1 MKLTKKK
8 TVVLC
13 MLGIFL
19 LAAIGL
25 CKLTAENK
33 KAYAASTQTYTLT
46 FSGTFENWT
55 YGYKGSKPIENETI
69 YTIMKDP
76 GAGTLDISLYVSGYT
91 SKSGGTLS
99 NDGYID
105 FSGVKISCSVPT
117 FTISLYNTSGKLLAQ
132 KQGEIS
138 TTLSDG
144 KYKVALQHRVDSGSG
159 YTKWGYDLQI
169 ESYFNVDTQAPVLTG
184 ASISTDG
191 KYTNDTFTVTTSD
204 TGSGV
209 NVMYMRSPNE
219 TRWVYVGNTS
229 KTVYKGAENGQYAF
243 YAMDKAGNRS
253 AYYYVNYDDTAP
265 KLTCTGAKF
274 GSVSETGFTVSAEDN
289 MTDVTLYYKYE
300 NENWKNVGT
309 QYTVNEKNSEDGT
322 YYFYAVDKVNN
333 KSDEFW
339 VTLSTK
345 EPSGTFIKSDSDNTV
360 YFTWNGAWTATL
372 DGKAYTKETWITAE
386 GNHTIILSSISGKR
400 TVYPFSIDHYFIPK
414 ETIAPTCTEQGYTV
428 YRCKQCNTEEK
439 RDYIAAAGHKYVTA
453 IVPPTCTESEAVT
466 YTCEICGFEYKESGE
481 LPSGH
486 VYNSRILK
494 SPSCTTAG
502 EREFTCEKCGDTY
515 TSEIPATGHDY
526 IIINVE
532 VEDGKTLRTYACK
545 ICGANYVQDLG
556 DQSEYVTSYVEYLF
570 DLYSPYMIWVFLA
583 TAGIWSIVLGV
594 MIILAHRNEEREKA
608 KKMLVNYLIGL
619 VVIFAIVVACPFLVN
634 GIAALVT

>member
-33 KAYAASTQTYTLT
+33 KAYAATNSTAVYTT
-46 FSGTFENWT
+46 EGIIETPSGTFLRNAPKDNFTITMESLYSSGTGTLNNNALIDWT
-55 YGYKGSKPIENETI
+55 YAVIKVNVKNIIRHYSFSLERDGIVIASKELSGKNSMTLFTGSLSDGSYILTYVSKHSVKNTVYDRSHYRYKFTVDNTAPKYELKAGGISITNGANTAKNITYSASDTHFERIYYKSPTASGYSFTTSTSYTVEARASNSGWWYFYAEDSLDQKNATVRVYMDCIPPEITCSGGVRFGTTVGESVQIMPRDEVSTSKLYVRFESEAWFS
-69 YTIMKDP
+69 
-76 GAGTLDISLYVSGYT
+76 AGTSY
-91 SKSGGTLS
+91 
-99 NDGYID
+99 
-105 FSGVKISCSVPT
+105 
-117 FTISLYNTSGKLLAQ
+117 
-132 KQGEIS
+132 
-138 TTLSDG
+138 TLSDTE
-144 KYKVALQHRVDSGSG
+144 R
-159 YTKWGYDLQI
+159 
-169 ESYFNVDTQAPVLTG
+169 
-184 ASISTDG
+184 
-191 KYTNDTFTVTTSD
+191 
-204 TGSGV
+204 
-209 NVMYMRSPNE
+209 
-219 TRWVYVGNTS
+219 
-229 KTVYKGAENGQYAF
+229 NG
-243 YAMDKAGNRS
+243 R
-253 AYYYVNYDDTAP
+253 
-265 KLTCTGAKF
+265 
-274 GSVSETGFTVSAEDN
+274 
-289 MTDVTLYYKYE
+289 
-300 NENWKNVGT
+300 
-309 QYTVNEKNSEDGT
+309 
-322 YYFYAVDKVNN
+322 YYFYAEDGNGN
-333 KSDEFW
+333 RSDTYW
-339 VTLSTK
+339 LILST
-345 EPSGTFIKSDSDNTV
+345 EAPVGRLIKSQTDNSYTFV
-360 YFTWNGAWTATL
+360 WDNEYWTATL
-372 DGKAYTKETWITAE
+372 DGKPYTNGRIITAE
-386 GNHTIILSSISGKR
+386 GMHEIVISNNANKIK
-400 TVYPFSIDHYFIPK
+400 TYTFQIDHYFEAK
-414 ETIAPTCTEQGYTV
+414 ETVAPTCTEQGYTV

-453 IVPPTCTESEAVT
+453 IAPPTCTESKTVT

-486 VYNSRILK
+486 LYNSRILK

-502 EREFTCEKCGDTY
+502 KREFTCEKCGDTY

-526 IIINVE
+526 TIINVE

-570 DLYSPYMIWVFLA
+570 NLYSPYMIWVFLA

-594 MIILAHRNEEREKA
+594 MIILAHRNEEKEKA